1 MVDSKGPTFETF
13 RAPVNFS
20 KSEQLI
26 EINKFKTI
34 QEISV
39 RIGRPGALEW
49 LPYFLPGDMSMAL
62 LPPHPPSSPA
72 QACRVVLGAELK
84 SLALIS
90 SLESPILKRLLTHTC
105 AALPSN
111 PRPHS
116 VFINTSATALCALL

>member
-13 RAPVNFS
+13 RAPVNFP

-62 LPPHPPSSPA
+62 LPPP
-72 QACRVVLGAELK
+72 QA
-84 SLALIS
+84 
-90 SLESPILKRLLTHTC
+90 PQ
-105 AALPSN
+105 
-111 PRPHS
+111 PRPAGYS
-116 VFINTSATALCALL
+116 LGQS